1 MRVDAIACKHLQFH
15 AIVCNSVQTFAIVCN
30 SLQLQYPDG
39 HAIMLSS
46 ERVRGAHAGV
56 SCCIR
61 RLVMTDQ
68 QMQITWAPIDDIRP
82 YEQNPK
88 HHSEESIN
96 VIAASRELLFMP
108 KE

>member
-1 MRVDAIACKHLQFH
+1 
-15 AIVCNSVQTFAIVCN
+15 
-30 SLQLQYPDG
+30 
-39 HAIMLSS
+39 
-46 ERVRGAHAGV
+46 
-56 SCCIR
+56 
-61 RLVMTDQ
+61 MTDQ

-82 YEQNPK
+82 YGQNPK